1 MEREKMETLSYKLEV
16 FEGPLDLLLT
26 LIAKNKLNIYDIPI
40 TLLLEQYMEQIERMQ
55 SENLDIA
62 SEFLEMAA
70 RLVHIKSVSLLPKR
84 EEEEA
89 LRRELT
95 GQLLEYQQCRETAE
109 KLRAM
114 VSFDRLVRP
123 QSKIPA
129 DHAYKRHHAP
139 EEMLAAYLSAMGRK
153 RRLAPPT
160 AEAFSGIVAKPV
172 VSVASQIVFVLR
184 SLWKCRRVP
193 FRELFRGK
201 RDSSERIAA
210 FLAVLELV
218 KGRRLRVEGDGDDCE
233 IRLISGGE

>member
-172 VSVASQIVFVLR
+172 VSVASQIIFVLR
-184 SLWKCRRVP
+184 SLWKRRRVP